1 MRAAISP
8 YSFDQE
14 HLIMFLCC
22 HEVDFG
28 AAIGAKWF
36 THQRIWDQLLAQI
49 QLA

>member
-14 HLIMFLCC
+14 HLIMFLCY

-36 THQRIWDQLLAQI
+36 ALRKIWDLHPAQI